1 MGRRESAETST
12 GDGRASCERLAAA
25 PSPPLSNDNE
35 SLYANYELNATLARA
50 RVRALSRS
58 RSRIHTSH
66 AYLRLDKAEADFEE
80 VAACEAAAAAGF
92 GGESSTIRRACAAVE
107 SGLYT

>member
-25 PSPPLSNDNE
+25 PLSNDNE
-35 SLYANYELNATLARA
+35 SLYANYELNAILARA